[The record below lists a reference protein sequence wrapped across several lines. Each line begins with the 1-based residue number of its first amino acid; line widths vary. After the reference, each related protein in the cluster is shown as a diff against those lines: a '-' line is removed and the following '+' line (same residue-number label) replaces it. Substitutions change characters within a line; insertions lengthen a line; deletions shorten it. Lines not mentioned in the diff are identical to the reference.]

1 MKKLSYLA
9 LLFFATLFTRCDTN
23 DDTFYKTIY
32 VEAGNNIVTFPAA
45 TLYNVGDYLYVQA
58 DIPRYMPE
66 PGQTDLLDIYK
77 TSGNATAFAF
87 SYVIERK
94 INATDWEVVT
104 VNDSQLDID
113 AGEAQNG
120 AYVYGICEYNSVDE
134 YYRYDVG
141 FPLLTAGNYR
151 LSFGYNSA
159 SNNSVELISQSS
171 TKNLIVN
178 INAAVSNLDGN
189 GFFYFNVN

>member
-1 MKKLSYLA
+1 MKKLSYIA
-9 LLFFATLFTRCDTN
+9 LLFVATLFTNCDTN

-32 VEAGNNIVTFPAA
+32 VEAGNTIVTFPN
-45 TLYNVGDYLYVQA
+45 TTTYNVGDYLYVQA
-58 DIPRYMPE
+58 DIARYLPE

-77 TSGNATAFAF
+77 TSGNAATFAF

-94 INATDWEVVT
+94 INATDWVVVT
-104 VNDSQLDID
+104 VNDSQLDINSGD
-113 AGEAQNG
+113 AQNG
-120 AYVYGICEYNSVDE
+120 VYVYGICEYNSVDE

-141 FPLLTAGNYR
+141 FPLLTTGNYR
-151 LSFGYNSA
+151 LSFGYNSS

-171 TKNLIVN
+171 TKNLVVN